1 MIKYVKK
8 PLLPTDCS
16 DIVISGRYYAFFEN
30 ILKKLGIRAFLLSD
44 NRQLPKETAHH
55 TDLSVFHA
63 GGNQIYIS
71 QYYKDSPFSERLHGA
86 GFEIR
91 YFEKALSEKYPD
103 DAGGNV
109 CYFGK
114 CAVLNTRTA
123 DPVIRKY
130 LDSCGAV
137 QIDVRQGYTK
147 CNICVIDDQSIIT
160 NDRIISVKAKQ
171 AGMDV
176 LLSDPTYIRL
186 EGFQHGF
193 IGGSTFKATADK
205 LCFTG
210 VLDCFPEIEKKRIL
224 DFLDK
229 KGIEPVFLSEFPLF
243 DIGGAV
249 PLLEK

>member
-1 MIKYVKK
+1 MEV
-8 PLLPTDCS
+8 TD
-16 DIVISGRYYAFFEN
+16 
-30 ILKKLGIRAFLLSD
+30 
-44 NRQLPKETAHH
+44 T
-55 TDLSVFHA
+55 
-63 GGNQIYIS
+63 
-71 QYYKDSPFSERLHGA
+71 ERL
-86 GFEIR
+86 
-91 YFEKALSEKYPD
+91 
-103 DAGGNV
+103 
-109 CYFGK
+109 GK

-160 NDRIISVKAKQ
+160 NDRIISEKAKQ

-193 IGGSTFKATADK
+193 IGGSAFKTAYDK

-210 VLDCFPEIEKKRIL
+210 VLDFFPSIERNGIL
-224 DFLDK
+224 EFLDK
-229 KGIEPVFLSEFPLF
+229 KGIEPVFLSELPLF
-243 DIGGAV
+243 DIGGEV
-249 PLLEK
+249 PLLEKDSI

>member
-1 MIKYVKK
+1 MIKFVKK

-16 DIVISGRYYAFFEN
+16 DLVISGRYFDCFEN
-30 ILKKLGIRAFLLSD
+30 KLKELGIRAFLLSD
-44 NRQLPKETAHH
+44 NRQLPKETAYH

-63 GGNQIYIS
+63 GGNLLYIS
-71 QYYKDSPFSERLHGA
+71 PYYNDSPFSERLYVA

-91 YFEKALSEKYPD
+91 YFEKSLSEKYPE

-123 DPVIRKY
+123 DPGIKKH

-137 QIDVRQGYTK
+137 QIDVKQGYTK
-147 CNICVIDDQSIIT
+147 CNICVVDEQSLIT
-160 NDRIISVKAKQ
+160 NDRIIYEKAKR

-186 EGFQHGF
+186 EGFPHGF
-193 IGGSTFKATADK
+193 IGGSAFKSAWDK

-224 DFLDK
+224 DFLDR
-229 KGIEPVFLSEFPLF
+229 KGIEPVFLSELPLF